1 MDRNMWAT
9 ERQDQRRKDFKSHGP
24 SSAEDWRRKREETS
38 LRLRKESRDNSLL
51 SKRRAFHTGQE
62 EEEEEPAVVRQ
73 ADRIATDPANFSTAR
88 ARVRILFSLSFL
100 FYFVLFIHLFIHFL
114 LFKGYI
120 YIYIYICFIL

>member
-88 ARVRILFSLSFL
+88 ARVRILFALI
-100 FYFVLFIHLFIHFL
+100 FVLFCFIYL
-114 LFKGYI
+114 YI
-120 YIYIYICFIL
+120 YIFPFI